1 MKKGL
6 ILEGGAM
13 RGMFTAGVIDVMM
26 EHDIVFDGAIGVSAG
41 AVFGCNYKSHQIGRS
56 LRYNTKFCQ
65 DPRYASFR
73 SLLTTGDLYGADFCY
88 NEIPNK
94 LDPFDLETYRNSPME
109 FYVVCTDV
117 ETGKPVYQKCM
128 TGDAHDI
135 LWMRAS
141 ASMPLVSRIVEVDG
155 YKLLDGGISDS
166 IPIRQFQ
173 KLGYDRNI
181 IILTQP
187 LDYVKPKNQMVP
199 LLRVMMRKYPNLVR
213 TMRFR
218 HDIYNATTAYIRKL
232 EQKGRV
238 LVIRPEA
245 PLGIAR
251 VEHDPKELTRVY
263 QLGRDVAE
271 KRLEEMQTFLAGK

>member
-94 LDPFDLETYRNSPME
+94 LDPFDLETYQNSPME

>member
-41 AVFGCNYKSHQIGRS
+41 AVFGCNYKSHQIGRT

-94 LDPFDLETYRNSPME
+94 LDPFDLETYQNSPME